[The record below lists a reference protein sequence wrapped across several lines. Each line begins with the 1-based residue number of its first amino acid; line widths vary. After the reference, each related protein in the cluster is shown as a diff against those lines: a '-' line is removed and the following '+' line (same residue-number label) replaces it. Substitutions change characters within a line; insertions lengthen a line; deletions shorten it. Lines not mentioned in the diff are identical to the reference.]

1 MYTTSQLLIV
11 LKLLIAHILGDFFLQ
26 SNTWV
31 KDKEQRSYKSPYLY
45 AHAGLH
51 FLLTWLFLNSWNQ
64 WIISFVIA
72 ISHLCIDVGKLIIDR
87 RSRSTVRNFLF
98 DQAAH
103 LVVLILAWLYL
114 IDRDVTYLW
123 SNLLSDADSLIIIA
137 TFLLGTFPV
146 SILINIAT
154 RRWQEQ
160 LNLHST
166 GGLDQAGLWIGI
178 VERIIIIILIFV
190 HHYDAI
196 GFLIAAKSLLR
207 FSEEK
212 HATPKS
218 EYVLIGTLLSYGS
231 AIALAAA
238 AEVLIERF

>member
-1 MYTTSQLLIV
+1 MYTTSQLLII

-26 SNTWV
+26 SHAWV

-64 WIISFVIA
+64 WIVALVIA
-72 ISHLCIDVGKLIIDR
+72 ILHLCIDIWKLEADR
-87 RSRSTVRNFLF
+87 RSQAKVRNFLL
-98 DQAAH
+98 DQVAH
-103 LVVLILAWLYL
+103 VVVLILAWLYL
-114 IDRDVTYLW
+114 IDRNLTYLW
-123 SNLLSDADSLIIIA
+123 SNLLSDADSLIVMV

-146 SILINIAT
+146 SILINMAT
-154 RRWQEQ
+154 RRWQDQ

-166 GGLDQAGLWIGI
+166 GGLDRVGMWIGI
-178 VERIIIIILIFV
+178 VERIIIIVLIFAN
-190 HHYDAI
+190 HYDAI

-212 HATPKS
+212 QATPKS
-218 EYVLIGTLLSYGS
+218 EYVLIGTLLSYGA